1 MVVTLPMNVGLHP
14 QFFVMLRSTSQKKKK
29 KKKCITDMWKRQVG
43 EQGTRWTTMEKWF
56 HSWQG
61 QEIYLSCKT
70 FRLVQP
76 TIQRVKEVKQLVYA

>member
-1 MVVTLPMNVGLHP
+1 MVLVWQIRYGGNITHECRPI
-14 QFFVMLRSTSQKKKK
+14 STIFCDAPLARKKKIM
-29 KKKCITDMWKRQVG
+29 CITDMWKRQVG

-56 HSWQG
+56 DSWQG

-76 TIQRVKEVKQLVYA
+76 TI